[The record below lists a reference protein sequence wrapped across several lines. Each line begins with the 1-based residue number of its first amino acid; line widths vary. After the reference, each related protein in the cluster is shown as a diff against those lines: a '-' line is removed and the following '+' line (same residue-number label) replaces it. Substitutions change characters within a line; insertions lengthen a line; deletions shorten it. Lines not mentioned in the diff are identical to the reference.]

1 MKKIL
6 LPILTLFTTLATAQQ
21 VTTFAGFTKSTHSMA
36 KIIFFISFFYA
47 LSGFSQ
53 TVSTLAGTTYGYN
66 DGPGEFA
73 QFWNPN
79 GICADAQ
86 GNLFVADKSNN
97 RIRKI
102 TPSGEVSTIAGST
115 EGYQDGVGTNAK
127 FNFPQ
132 GICIDALGNLYVTE
146 LFNFKIRKITADGT
160 VSTIAGSTQGF
171 ADGTGTAAQ
180 FSWLGDICIDPLG
193 NLFVADAGNN
203 KIRKITPA
211 GVVTTFA
218 GTTDG
223 YLDGTVSTAK
233 FSYPNG
239 ICLDSQGNFYIVDTF
254 NRRIRKISNMG
265 VVTTIAGSTWG
276 NEDGQG
282 TAAKFDFPISICR
295 DVTGNLF
302 VTDAS
307 NHNIRKIAPSGYV
320 STYAGST
327 NDVSGNL
334 DGDIDTALFCSPLGI
349 MTTVDC
355 TIYVTQ
361 ACGNPSVRKITSI
374 LNIENFINSKM
385 VLYPNPNEGTF
396 EINLNETIN
405 IEIYNSLGSLVY
417 AKKNVLKQIETNL
430 LSGIYY
436 VKISNTNNNINY
448 LRMIIR

>member
-1 MKKIL
+1 MKIFL
-6 LPILTLFTTLATAQQ
+6 LPILTLFTILASAQQ

-36 KIIFFISFFYA
+36 KIIFFISFFYV
-47 LSGFSQ
+47 LPGFSQ
-53 TVSTLAGTTYGYN
+53 TVSTLAGGNTYGYL
-66 DGPGEFA
+66 DGIGTEALFS
-73 QFWNPN
+73 NPN

-146 LFNFKIRKITADGT
+146 LFNFKVRKITPDGT
-160 VSTIAGSTQGF
+160 VSTIAGSIQGF
-171 ADGTGTAAQ
+171 SDSTGTAAQ

-239 ICLDSQGNFYIVDTF
+239 ICLDTLGNFYIVDTF
-254 NRRIRKISNMG
+254 NRRIRKISNTG

-282 TAAKFDFPISICR
+282 ATAKFNFPNGICK

-302 VTDAS
+302 ITDVN
-307 NHNIRKIAPSGYV
+307 NHNIRKISPSGYV

-327 NDVSGNL
+327 FGYLDGPIGIALFNQPAAVCFFNGNL
-334 DGDIDTALFCSPLGI
+334 YITEHGDNI
-349 MTTVDC
+349 
-355 TIYVTQ
+355 
-361 ACGNPSVRKITSI
+361 RKITNNLSV
-374 LNIENFINSKM
+374 ENFDLRGVII
-385 VLYPNPNEGTF
+385 YPNPSDGNFSITTEKRCLIKIYDVLGKLKF
-396 EINLNETIN
+396 EKDNYPNAVIN
-405 IEIYNSLGSLVY
+405 S
-417 AKKNVLKQIETNL
+417 NL
-430 LSGIYY
+430 DKGVYY
-436 VKISNTNNNINY
+436 VRVLDENNN
-448 LRMIIR
+448 LFTEKIIIK

>member
-1 MKKIL
+1 MKKF
-6 LPILTLFTTLATAQQ
+6 LF
-21 VTTFAGFTKSTHSMA
+21 F
-36 KIIFFISFFYA
+36 IIFFTTTF
-47 LSGFSQ
+47 GFSQ
-53 TVSTLAGTTYGYN
+53 TVSTLAGSIPGYL
-66 DGPGEFA
+66 DGPGEIA
-73 QFWNPN
+73 QFKNPN

-86 GNLFVADKSNN
+86 ENLFVADKSNN

-146 LFNFKIRKITADGT
+146 LFNFKIRKITPDGT

-171 ADGTGTAAQ
+171 ADATGTAAQ
-180 FSWLGDICIDPLG
+180 FSWLGDICVDSFG

-239 ICLDSQGNFYIVDTF
+239 ICLDTLGNFYIVDTF
-254 NRRIRKISNMG
+254 NRRIRKISNTG

-276 NEDGQG
+276 NEDGQA

-302 VTDAS
+302 VTDAN

-320 STYAGST
+320 STFAGST
-327 NDVSGNL
+327 VGYL
-334 DGDIDTALFCSPLGI
+334 DGPISTALFNQPAAVCFFN
-349 MTTVDC
+349 
-355 TIYVTQ
+355 
-361 ACGNPSVRKITSI
+361 GNLYIAEHGDYIRKITNNLSI
-374 LNIENFINSKM
+374 GNFDLKGVTI
-385 VLYPNPNEGTF
+385 YPNPSDGNFSITLEKRYLIKVYDVLGKLRF
-396 EINLNETIN
+396 EKDNYSNTIIN
-405 IEIYNSLGSLVY
+405 S
-417 AKKNVLKQIETNL
+417 NL
-430 LSGIYY
+430 DKGMYY
-436 VKISNTNNNINY
+436 VRILDEDNNLFIEKI
-448 LRMIIR
+448 IIK

>member
-1 MKKIL
+1 MAKFLFFI
-6 LPILTLFTTLATAQQ
+6 TFFTT
-21 VTTFAGFTKSTHSMA
+21 TF
-36 KIIFFISFFYA
+36 
-47 LSGFSQ
+47 GFSQ
-53 TVSTLAGTTYGYN
+53 TVSTLAGSIPGYL
-66 DGPGEFA
+66 DGPGEIA
-73 QFWNPN
+73 QFKNPN

-127 FNFPQ
+127 FNFPM

-146 LFNFKIRKITADGT
+146 LFNFKIRKITTDGT

-171 ADGTGTAAQ
+171 ADATGTAAQ
-180 FSWLGDICIDPLG
+180 FSWLGDICIDPSG

-239 ICLDSQGNFYIVDTF
+239 ICLDSQGNFYITDNF
-254 NRRIRKISNMG
+254 NYKIRKISNTG

-282 TAAKFDFPISICR
+282 TAAKFDYPTGICR
-295 DVTGNLF
+295 DGLGNLY
-302 VTDAS
+302 VVDS
-307 NHNIRKIAPSGYV
+307 NNHKIRKINPLGYV
-320 STYAGST
+320 STYAGII
-327 NDVSGNL
+327 SGNL
-334 DGDIDTALFCSPLGI
+334 DGDINTALFCSPRRI
-349 MTTVDC
+349 MIMADGTM
-355 TIYVTQ
+355 YVTQ

-374 LNIENFINSKM
+374 LNIENFVSNKM

-405 IEIYNSLGSLVY
+405 IEIFNSLGSLVY

-436 VKISNTNNNINY
+436 LKISSMNNEINY
-448 LRMIIR
+448 LKMIIR